1 MPKVAE
7 AATNFSGV
15 MSALILPTCLES
27 LVDVQ
32 FSYPMWL
39 DDFRKLETM
48 LYEFPN
54 RVPSFLEGM
63 KRKQKLFDG
72 DRSDPVIALLDS
84 IEFSYPQWLDDKL
97 EAELAYIKTPPLA
110 KKKIEAMKRKQ
121 ELHSCDRTSPELTEL
136 DSLHLT
142 YEGHEMD
149 KTEAER
155 LYMDYPTLFKVK
167 IETMKRKQL
176 LSGSTTAAAVVFHRA
191 STGNILQIPE
201 IDTPR
206 QDHASE
212 TVSSSTLA
220 NVQADRLEEDVQR
233 QIDVLHGSLF
243 NYTGVDNDKKEAENL
258 LLRYPL
264 LFEKKLESMHRKQR
278 LFNGDRSHPQVIAL
292 DSMTF
297 SYPGWEHDVK
307 TALRCHCEFPSIFDE
322 KLQGMN
328 NKEQAYKMQV
338 IREQLEHQA
347 DKTSILKNRGTC
359 IICLERSSTYAFV
372 PCGHLCIC
380 DHCTSFENVCDKCPI
395 CRNHS
400 QQVMKVFVS

>member
-1 MPKVAE
+1 
-7 AATNFSGV
+7 
-15 MSALILPTCLES
+15 
-27 LVDVQ
+27 
-32 FSYPMWL
+32 
-39 DDFRKLETM
+39 
-48 LYEFPN
+48 
-54 RVPSFLEGM
+54 
-63 KRKQKLFDG
+63 
-72 DRSDPVIALLDS
+72 
-84 IEFSYPQWLDDKL
+84 
-97 EAELAYIKTPPLA
+97 
-110 KKKIEAMKRKQ
+110 
-121 ELHSCDRTSPELTEL
+121 
-136 DSLHLT
+136 
-142 YEGHEMD
+142 
-149 KTEAER
+149 
-155 LYMDYPTLFKVK
+155 VK

-328 NKEQAYKMQV
+328 NKEQAYKIQV

-359 IICLERSSTYAFV
+359 IICLERSSTYAYV

-380 DHCTSFENVCDKCPI
+380 DHCTSFESVCDKCPI
-395 CRNHS
+395 CRNNS

>member
-1 MPKVAE
+1 MPKAVE
-7 AATNFSGV
+7 GATNYSSV
-15 MSALILPTCLES
+15 MSSLILPTCLES

-72 DRSDPVIALLDS
+72 DRSDPVIVLLDS

-110 KKKIEAMKRKQ
+110 RKKIEAMKRKQ
-121 ELHSCDRTSPELTEL
+121 ELYSGDRTSPELLEL
-136 DSLHLT
+136 DALHLT
-142 YEGHEMD
+142 YEGSEMD

-176 LSGSTTAAAVVFHRA
+176 LSSGGTMAATVFRGA
-191 STGNILQIPE
+191 NNGNSDHTQE
-201 IDTPR
+201 AGTPR
-206 QDHASE
+206 QVNATE
-212 TVSSSTLA
+212 TVSSSSLA
-220 NVQADRLEEDVQR
+220 KAQTDRLEQDVQR
-233 QIDVLHGSLF
+233 QIDILHGNLF
-243 NYTGVDNDKKEAENL
+243 NYTGVDNDKREAENL

-292 DSMTF
+292 DAMKLT
-297 SYPGWEHDVK
+297 YPGWEHDVK

>member
-1 MPKVAE
+1 MPKAVKG
-7 AATNFSGV
+7 ATNYSSV
-15 MSALILPTCLES
+15 MSSLILPTCLES

-72 DRSDPVIALLDS
+72 DRSDPVIVLLDS

-97 EAELAYIKTPPLA
+97 EVELAYIKTPPLA
-110 KKKIEAMKRKQ
+110 RKKIEAMKRKQ
-121 ELHSCDRTSPELTEL
+121 ELHSGDRTSPELIEL
-136 DSLHLT
+136 DALHLT
-142 YEGHEMD
+142 YEGSEMD

-176 LSGSTTAAAVVFHRA
+176 LSSGGTMAATVFQGANNGH
-191 STGNILQIPE
+191 TDHIQEVG
-201 IDTPR
+201 TPR
-206 QDHASE
+206 QVSATE
-212 TVSSSTLA
+212 TVSSFSLA
-220 NVQADRLEEDVQR
+220 KVQTDGLEQDVQR
-233 QIDVLHGSLF
+233 QIDVLHGNLF
-243 NYTGVDNDKKEAENL
+243 NYIGVDNDKKEAENL

-292 DSMTF
+292 DAMKL

-328 NKEQAYKMQV
+328 NKEQAYKIQV

-359 IICLERSSTYAFV
+359 IICLERSSTYAYV

-395 CRNHS
+395 CRNNS